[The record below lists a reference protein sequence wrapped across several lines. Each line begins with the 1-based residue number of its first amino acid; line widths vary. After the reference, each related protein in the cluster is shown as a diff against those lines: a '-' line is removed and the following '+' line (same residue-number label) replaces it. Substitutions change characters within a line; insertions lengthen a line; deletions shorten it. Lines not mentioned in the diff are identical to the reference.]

1 MGKPKPI
8 EEIAA
13 ELKDWELLAQLPQ
26 EIEGFT
32 LQPGTGIK
40 GQILNIA
47 AYVNEAMHC
56 RLDITYT
63 SETFDYVPVKTVGLH
78 TFRDER
84 YFCRDRERFGQM
96 LLTQLPELIRNV
108 DRKTL
113 HKMPFEA
120 AELGSEK
127 WEFWRSLP
135 RELEGYELFIT
146 PDNPLPYINGS
157 FIFLDYTD
165 FAGGNQIYFSYN
177 IFRDELFAEMRSHNL
192 PLTTESFDVKAN
204 VPAGGKL
211 AALEQHL
218 RERLQETLVSLK
230 KA

>member
-96 LLTQLPELIRNV
+96 LWTQLPELIRNV

-120 AELGSEK
+120 AELCFEK

-204 VPAGGKL
+204 VPAGDKL

>member
-96 LLTQLPELIRNV
+96 LWTQLPELIRNV

-120 AELGSEK
+120 AELCFEK

-204 VPAGGKL
+204 VPAGDKL

-218 RERLQETLVSLK
+218 RERLQETLLSLK